1 MDRKEAIEVIRSNWP
16 EGRVMLKG
24 ALQVLIPEFRESED
38 EKNWK
43 AVLECVK
50 DDALRAWLE
59 KQKERKPFAH
69 ENDFVSK
76 PKGYIENAAH
86 NYAMNFGDKESELY
100 IEIFDAYKAGAYYAE
115 LRQKPAEWS
124 EDIIQKAV
132 KEVGLTQHQIAW
144 FKTNVFPSKQE
155 WSEEDEK
162 KIVFLERLIRYNF
175 PEGQYG
181 WVDGNKGGFVTKLEA
196 ISMLKSLRPQPQW
209 KPTERM
215 VNALKWVVSEFH
227 PDCPETMEQL
237 EYLYTELKSMYYG
250 PIK

>member
-1 MDRKEAIEVIRSNWP
+1 MDRKEAIELVRENCFPATFGRLKEAMLVLVP
-16 EGRVMLKG
+16 EL
-24 ALQVLIPEFRESED
+24 AESED
-38 EKNWK
+38 EKIRKEIIDIVESYRSNC
-43 AVLECVK
+43 VYEGTHRFDECI
-50 DDALRAWLE
+50 AWLE
-59 KQKERKPFAH
+59 KQKE
-69 ENDFVSK
+69 
-76 PKGYIENAAH
+76 
-86 NYAMNFGDKESELY
+86 
-100 IEIFDAYKAGAYYAE
+100 
-115 LRQKPAEWS
+115 QKPAEWS

-215 VNALKWVVSEFH
+215 VNALKWAVSEFH